1 MTGGRR
7 RPVRP
12 GFTDVL
18 RAEASKLWTMRSA
31 WCAMAA
37 MAAGIL
43 GVAVFVGATR
53 SLQPDDTVLGGSLT
67 GATLGLMVGASFG
80 VLMMTGEHTSGM
92 LRTTL
97 LACPRRGL
105 VLAAKAAV
113 TAASLFVVALAA
125 CSLAF
130 LAGAALL
137 SGDGYAPG
145 APWPA
150 LVGVAL
156 CFSLTG
162 VLGLAVGT
170 LLRHPAGAVT
180 TMLAGILLP
189 SLLGPLLGGGS
200 GGSPAPPRWPPPRSC
215 PRPPTS
221 ARELAGQPGRLAVA
235 AADRRVRG
243 GGAAGRVGAP
253 PAPGRPVSGTVS
265 R

>member
-1 MTGGRR
+1 M
-7 RPVRP
+7 
-12 GFTDVL
+12 
-18 RAEASKLWTMRSA
+18 
-31 WCAMAA
+31 
-37 MAAGIL
+37 
-43 GVAVFVGATR
+43 
-53 SLQPDDTVLGGSLT
+53 LGGSLT

-105 VLAAKAAV
+105 VLAAKAVV

-130 LAGAALL
+130 LAGVAWL

-145 APWPA
+145 APWPS
-150 LVGVAL
+150 LLGVAL

-189 SLLGPLLGGGS
+189 SLLGPLLGKWERWVAGA
-200 GGSPAPPRWPPPRSC
+200 SPMAAPEAVPAS
-215 PRPPTS
+215 TS
-221 ARELAGQPGRLAVA
+221 ARGGGSLAEASCC
-235 AADRRVRG
+235 DRRVRG
-243 GGAAGRVGAP
+243 ARCWPRGCLRAGRRWRYREP
-253 PAPGRPVSGTVS
+253 
-265 R
+265 